1 MYRCDSCHCEFDE
14 PTYVPEKERIDYGIG
29 AVWMTIYEYGVCPE
43 CGNPDY
49 EEDLNH
55 IEQSEV
61 CHEDDDATVEDEV
74 MGVGLQQAEA
84 VQDDGQRVASTRQA

>member
-1 MYRCDSCHCEFDE
+1 MYRCDNCHCEFDE

-49 EEDLNH
+49 EEDLND
-55 IEQSEV
+55 
-61 CHEDDDATVEDEV
+61 EDDDATVEDEV

-84 VQDDGQRVASTRQA
+84 VPHDGQGVASVRKA

>member
-49 EEDLNH
+49 EEDLND
-55 IEQSEV
+55 
-61 CHEDDDATVEDEV
+61 EDDDATVEDEV
-74 MGVGLQQAEA
+74 MGMGLQQAEA
-84 VQDDGQRVASTRQA
+84 VPHDGQGVASVREA

>member
-49 EEDLNH
+49 EEDLND
-55 IEQSEV
+55 
-61 CHEDDDATVEDEV
+61 EDDDATAEDEV

-84 VQDDGQRVASTRQA
+84 VQDDGQGVASVREA

>member
-49 EEDLNH
+49 EEDLND
-55 IEQSEV
+55 
-61 CHEDDDATVEDEV
+61 EDDDATIEDEV
-74 MGVGLQQAEA
+74 MGLGLQQAEA
-84 VQDDGQRVASTRQA
+84 VPHDGQGVASVRQA

>member
-1 MYRCDSCHCEFDE
+1 MFKCSACDEKFDE

-49 EEDLNH
+49 EEDLND
-55 IEQSEV
+55 
-61 CHEDDDATVEDEV
+61 EDDDATVEDEV
-74 MGVGLQQAEA
+74 MGMGLQQAEA
-84 VQDDGQRVASTRQA
+84 VQDDGQGVASVRQA

>member
-49 EEDLNH
+49 EEDLND
-55 IEQSEV
+55 
-61 CHEDDDATVEDEV
+61 EDDDATAENETVG
-74 MGVGLQQAEA
+74 MGLQQGTTTA
-84 VQDDGQRVASTRQA
+84 DDR

>member
-1 MYRCDSCHCEFDE
+1 MFKCSACDQEFDE

-49 EEDLNH
+49 GEDLND
-55 IEQSEV
+55 
-61 CHEDDDATVEDEV
+61 EDDDATVEDEV

-84 VQDDGQRVASTRQA
+84 VPHDGQGVASVREA

>member
-49 EEDLNH
+49 EEDLND
-55 IEQSEV
+55 
-61 CHEDDDATVEDEV
+61 EDDDATVEDEV

-84 VQDDGQRVASTRQA
+84 VPHDGQGVASIREA

>member
-49 EEDLNH
+49 EED
-55 IEQSEV
+55 
-61 CHEDDDATVEDEV
+61 
-74 MGVGLQQAEA
+74 
-84 VQDDGQRVASTRQA
+84 

>member
-49 EEDLNH
+49 EEDLND
-55 IEQSEV
+55 
-61 CHEDDDATVEDEV
+61 EDDDATVEDEV
-74 MGVGLQQAEA
+74 MGMGLQQAEA
-84 VQDDGQRVASTRQA
+84 VPHDGQGVASVRQA

>member
-1 MYRCDSCHCEFDE
+1 MFKCSACDQEFDE

-49 EEDLNH
+49 EEDLND
-55 IEQSEV
+55 
-61 CHEDDDATVEDEV
+61 EDDDATVEDEV
-74 MGVGLQQAEA
+74 MGLGLQQAEA
-84 VQDDGQRVASTRQA
+84 VPHDGQRVASTRQA

>member
-49 EEDLNH
+49 EEDLN
-55 IEQSEV
+55 
-61 CHEDDDATVEDEV
+61 EDDDATTEDEV

-84 VQDDGQRVASTRQA
+84 VQDDGQGVASVRQA

>member
-49 EEDLNH
+49 EEDLND
-55 IEQSEV
+55 
-61 CHEDDDATVEDEV
+61 EDDDATTEDEV
-74 MGVGLQQAEA
+74 VGVGLQQAEA

>member
-49 EEDLNH
+49 EEDLND
-55 IEQSEV
+55 
-61 CHEDDDATVEDEV
+61 EDDDATVEDEV

-84 VQDDGQRVASTRQA
+84 VPHDGQGVASVRQA

>member
-1 MYRCDSCHCEFDE
+1 MFKCSACDQEFDE

-49 EEDLNH
+49 EEDLND
-55 IEQSEV
+55 
-61 CHEDDDATVEDEV
+61 EDDDATVEDEV
-74 MGVGLQQAEA
+74 MGMGLQQAEA
-84 VQDDGQRVASTRQA
+84 VPHDGQGVASVRQA

>member
-1 MYRCDSCHCEFDE
+1 MYRCDSCHCGFDE

-49 EEDLNH
+49 EEDLND
-55 IEQSEV
+55 
-61 CHEDDDATVEDEV
+61 EDDDATIEDEV

-84 VQDDGQRVASTRQA
+84 IPHDGQGVASVREA

>member
-1 MYRCDSCHCEFDE
+1 MTFKCDECDHHFDE

-49 EEDLNH
+49 EEDLND
-55 IEQSEV
+55 
-61 CHEDDDATVEDEV
+61 EDDDATVEDEV

-84 VQDDGQRVASTRQA
+84 VPHDGQGVASVRQA

>member
-49 EEDLNH
+49 EEDLND
-55 IEQSEV
+55 
-61 CHEDDDATVEDEV
+61 EDDDATTEDEV
-74 MGVGLQQAEA
+74 MGVGLQQTEA
-84 VQDDGQRVASTRQA
+84 VPHDGQRVASTRQA

>member
-1 MYRCDSCHCEFDE
+1 MFKCSACDEEFDE

-49 EEDLNH
+49 EEDLND
-55 IEQSEV
+55 
-61 CHEDDDATVEDEV
+61 EDDDATTEDEV
-74 MGVGLQQAEA
+74 VGVGLQQAEA

>member
-1 MYRCDSCHCEFDE
+1 MFKCSACDQEFDE

-49 EEDLNH
+49 EEDLND
-55 IEQSEV
+55 
-61 CHEDDDATVEDEV
+61 EDDDATVEDEV
-74 MGVGLQQAEA
+74 MGVGLQQTEA
-84 VQDDGQRVASTRQA
+84 VPHDGQGVASVREA

>member
-1 MYRCDSCHCEFDE
+1 MFKCSACDQEFDE

-49 EEDLNH
+49 EEDLND
-55 IEQSEV
+55 
-61 CHEDDDATVEDEV
+61 EDDDATVEDEV

-84 VQDDGQRVASTRQA
+84 VPHDGQGVAPIREA

>member
-1 MYRCDSCHCEFDE
+1 MFKCSACDQEFDE

-49 EEDLNH
+49 EEDLND
-55 IEQSEV
+55 
-61 CHEDDDATVEDEV
+61 EDDDATVEDEV

-84 VQDDGQRVASTRQA
+84 VPHDGQGVASVRQA

>member
-49 EEDLNH
+49 EEDLND
-55 IEQSEV
+55 
-61 CHEDDDATVEDEV
+61 EDDDATVEDEV
-74 MGVGLQQAEA
+74 VGVGLQQTEA
-84 VQDDGQRVASTRQA
+84 VQDDGQRVAPIRQA

>member
-49 EEDLNH
+49 EEDLND
-55 IEQSEV
+55 
-61 CHEDDDATVEDEV
+61 EDDDATAENETVG
-74 MGVGLQQAEA
+74 MGLQQAEA
-84 VQDDGQRVASTRQA
+84 VPHDGQGVASVRQA

>member
-49 EEDLNH
+49 EEDLND
-55 IEQSEV
+55 
-61 CHEDDDATVEDEV
+61 EDDDATVEDEV

-84 VQDDGQRVASTRQA
+84 VPHDGQGVASVREA